1 MIFSRHCVRKNQG
14 FTLLE
19 VLIAVAIFAVI
30 SGIAYSGLSSVLTAS
45 HKTQAVN
52 RSLQE
57 VQMAISLMHQDFTQI
72 ANRPVSDEFGTRQEA
87 VVSGSAF
94 EKIIRITRRG
104 WRNPAQRTR
113 STLQRIAYRIDENTL
128 IREYWQHLDRAPNPT
143 IVSLPLLEK
152 VKELSFRYYDQN
164 NAWQQQW
171 PPLSQDQDQPVLLP
185 RAIEMTLD
193 TEQWGEI
200 IRLFV
205 LDK

>member
-1 MIFSRHCVRKNQG
+1 MSSRHNINKSKG

-57 VQMAISLMHQDFTQI
+57 LQLAMSLMHQDLTQI
-72 ANRPVSDEFGTRQEA
+72 VDRSVSDEFGDTQPA
-87 VVSGSAF
+87 VKSGGSF
-94 EKIIRITRRG
+94 EKIIRFTRRG

-113 STLQRIAYRIDENTL
+113 STLQRVAYRIDENTL
-128 IREYWQHLDRAPNPT
+128 IREYWQHLDRAPNPK

-152 VKELSFRYYDQN
+152 VKELSFRYYDQSN
-164 NAWQQQW
+164 NWQQQW
-171 PPLSQDQDQPVLLP
+171 PPLSQAQDKPVPLP
-185 RAIEMTLD
+185 RAIEMKLD

-200 IRLFV
+200 TRLFV
-205 LDK
+205 VGQ